1 MRLDGNFSRFKHF
14 RDRDPMTERG
24 DTGDD
29 RGVTRP
35 VTPMTNR
42 GISPEMSLNWH
53 VTSAANAVNER
64 YAWARITGLIAIV
77 AVEIVAAVQLCEFRV
92 HFIIF
97 ATAAVYILIADPF
110 LAISAELSRPTRLI
124 LSATISVVTYTV
136 WHPYW
141 QIILTDFSFVCMSL
155 FALRPP
161 VNKRWLMRQNVET
174 NAEVSELITSTEKTK
189 AGEQWQANGRRSML
203 AMGAIIG
210 SIPRTQADMEAWKLC
225 YYGGYRAARKETVV
239 LVKTLQ
245 DLRKTLAQYKHLE
258 AENTGLKERLEKF
271 QEEKDREIKREKDLL
286 LDEITQYQKT
296 IRILQET
303 NQELVEALPE
313 GTAEEKDAAMMT
325 RAREQG
331 LTNKEIAK
339 LLGVS
344 VRTVQRKLAE
354 EGKKTNG
361 VSSDNAQ
368 RMDGAERTPEK
379 SA

>member
-1 MRLDGNFSRFKHF
+1 MRLDGNFSRFRHF
-14 RDRDPMTERG
+14 RRKDPMTEGG
-24 DTGDD
+24 DTGGDK
-29 RGVTRP
+29 GVSRP
-35 VTPMTNR
+35 VTPMSNKP
-42 GISPEMSLNWH
+42 ILAEIPLNWH

-64 YAWARITGLIAIV
+64 YVGVRIAGLVLILIAEV
-77 AVEIVAAVQLCEFRV
+77 VSAVQKCGPKV
-92 HFIIF
+92 HFIIVSL
-97 ATAAVYILIADPF
+97 AIIYILLADPF
-110 LAISAELSRPTRLI
+110 VAVGAELSRPTRLI
-124 LSATISVVTYTV
+124 CSIALGIVAFTI
-136 WHPYW
+136 WHPFW
-141 QIILTDFSFVCMSL
+141 EMILTSISFAFIARFS
-155 FALRPP
+155 LRPP

-174 NAEVSELITSTEKTK
+174 NAEVSELINSTEKTK

-271 QEEKDREIKREKDLL
+271 QEQKDREIKREKDLL

-313 GTAEEKDAAMMT
+313 GIAEEKDSALMT

>member
-1 MRLDGNFSRFKHF
+1 MRLDGNFSRFKRF
-14 RDRDPMTERG
+14 RDSAPMTERG
-24 DTGDD
+24 DTGGD
-29 RGVTRP
+29 RGATRP

-42 GISPEMSLNWH
+42 AFSPEMSLNWH

-64 YAWARITGLIAIV
+64 YAGARIAGLIAIV
-77 AVEIVAAVQLCEFRV
+77 AVEIAAAVQRSEIRV
-92 HFIIF
+92 QVIIF
-97 ATAAVYILIADPF
+97 AAAAVYILIADPF
-110 LAISAELSRPTRLI
+110 LAVSAELSRPTRLI
-124 LSATISVVTYTV
+124 LSATIGVVTYTV

-141 QIILTDFSFVCMSL
+141 QIFLTAFSFVCMSL

-174 NAEVSELITSTEKTK
+174 NAEVAELINSTEKTK
-189 AGEQWQANGRRSML
+189 AGEQWQADGRRSML

-225 YYGGYRAARKETVV
+225 YFGGYRAAQKETVV
-239 LVKTLQ
+239 LVKTLR
-245 DLRKTLAQYKHLE
+245 DLRKTLSQYKHLE
-258 AENTGLKERLEKF
+258 AEHADLKERLEKF
-271 QEEKDREIKREKDLL
+271 QEQKDREIKREQDIL
-286 LDEITQYQKT
+286 LDEINKYRKT

-313 GTAEEKDAAMMT
+313 GMAEEKDSALMT

-344 VRTVQRKLAE
+344 IRTVQRKLAE